1 MSKSG
6 RVYSEYDKK
15 YQAQPEQVKKRVSRN
30 KARKMMIGKHGKSKL
45 AGKDI
50 DHSDGNATNNS
61 SSNLKIMKSSDN
73 RAKK

>member
-6 RVYSEYDKK
+6 RVYSNYDKE
-15 YQAQPEQVKKRVSRN
+15 YQARPEQVEKRVSRN
-30 KARKMMIGKHGKSKL
+30 KARRMMISKHGKSKL

-61 SSNLKIMKSSDN
+61 TSNLKIMKSSKN
-73 RAKK
+73 RSKK

>member
-6 RVYSEYDKK
+6 RVYSEYDKE
-15 YQAQPEQVKKRVSRN
+15 YQARPEQVKKRVSRN
-30 KARKMMIGKHGKSKL
+30 KARRMMISKHGKSKL
-45 AGKDI
+45 SGKDI

-61 SSNLKIMKSSDN
+61 TSNLKIMKSSDN

>member
-15 YQAQPEQVKKRVSRN
+15 YQARPEQVKKRVSRN
-30 KARKMMIGKHGKSKL
+30 AARRMMIAKHGKSKL

-61 SSNLKIMKSSDN
+61 KNNLKIMGRSEN

>member
-6 RVYSEYDKK
+6 RVYSEYDKE
-15 YQAQPEQVKKRVSRN
+15 YQARPEQVKKRVARN
-30 KARKMMIGKHGKSKL
+30 KARRMMISKHGKSAL
-45 AGKDI
+45 NGKDV

-61 SSNLKIMKSSDN
+61 STNLKIMDRSQN

>member
-1 MSKSG
+1 MSASG

-15 YQAQPEQVKKRVSRN
+15 YQARPEQVKKRVSRN
-30 KARKMMIGKHGKSKL
+30 KARRMMINKHGKSKL
-45 AGKDI
+45 SGKDV

-61 SSNLKIMKSSDN
+61 RSNLKIMSSSEN

>member
-30 KARKMMIGKHGKSKL
+30 KARKMMISKHGKSKL
-45 AGKDI
+45 TGKDI